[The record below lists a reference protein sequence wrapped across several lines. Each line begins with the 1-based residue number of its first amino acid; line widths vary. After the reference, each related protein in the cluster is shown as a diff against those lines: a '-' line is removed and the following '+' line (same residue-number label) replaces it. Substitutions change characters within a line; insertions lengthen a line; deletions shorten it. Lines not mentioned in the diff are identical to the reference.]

1 MIPRYSL
8 KEMAALWSAENRY
21 ATWLEVEL
29 AACEA
34 HAVLGNIPKKS
45 LQNIKKKA
53 AFDVRRIDRIEK
65 EVRHD
70 VIAFLTNVAEFVGP
84 DSRYV
89 HMGLT
94 SSDVVD
100 TALCA
105 TLKRAGLLI
114 LEKVDPLMRS
124 LRKLAVRHKNTPCM
138 GRTHGVHAEPTSFGL
153 KIALWHAEM
162 GRNRR
167 RLENA
172 VEGISVGKVSGAV
185 GTYAHASPR
194 LEKYVCKKMGLD
206 PAPVSTQII
215 QRDRHAEYVAAL
227 AITAATI
234 EKIALEV
241 RHLQRSEV
249 LEAEEPFE
257 RGQKGSSAMPH
268 KRNPVTSEQMCGLA
282 RVIRGNLQA
291 ALENVALWHERDIS
305 HSSVERVILPDSTTL
320 LHYMLEKTR
329 RIIDG
334 LQVYPLHMLR
344 NINATYGLYASQRVL
359 LALVESGMTRE
370 EAYKVVQDLAMISW
384 REEVLF
390 KDLLMAN
397 PDVSARLSKK
407 KIEGLFDLK
416 YYLRSVDEIFGRVF
430 KKGIDGR
437 GRG

>member
-1 MIPRYSL
+1 MIERYSL
-8 KEMAALWSAENRY
+8 KEMASLWSLENRY
-21 ATWLEVEL
+21 SVWLEVEL

-34 HAVLGNIPKKS
+34 HAALGNIPAKS
-45 LQNIKKKA
+45 LKNIKKKA
-53 AFDVRRIDRIEK
+53 AFNVRRIDKIEK

-70 VIAFLTNVAEFVGP
+70 VIAFLTSVAEFVGP

-105 TLKRAGLLI
+105 TLKRAGGMI
-114 LEKVDPLMRS
+114 LEKVDVLMKS
-124 LRKLAVRHKNTPCM
+124 LKKLAIRHKKTPCM
-138 GRTHGVHAEPTSFGL
+138 GRTHGVHAEPTAFGL
-153 KIALWHAEM
+153 KMALWHAEM
-162 GRNRR
+162 ARNRQ
-167 RLENA
+167 RLVNA
-172 VEGISVGKVSGAV
+172 IDGISVGKISGAV
-185 GTYAHASPR
+185 GNYAHASSR
-194 LEKYVCKKMGLD
+194 LEKHVCKKMGLT
-206 PAPVSTQII
+206 PAPISTQII
-215 QRDRHAEYVAAL
+215 QRDRHAEYMSAL

-257 RGQKGSSAMPH
+257 SGQKGSSAMPH
-268 KRNPVTSEQMCGLA
+268 KRNPVNSEQMCGLA
-282 RVIRGNLQA
+282 RVVRGNLQA

-305 HSSVERVILPDSTTL
+305 HSSVERVILPDSTIL

-334 LQVYPLHMLR
+334 LHVYPEHMLR
-344 NINATYGLYASQRVL
+344 NIDATFGLYSSQRVL

-370 EAYKVVQDLAMISW
+370 DAYKAVQDTAMICW

-390 KDLLMAN
+390 KDMLMAH
-397 PDVSARLSKK
+397 PEISARLSKK
-407 KIEGLFDLK
+407 KIGELFDLK
-416 YYLRSVDEIFGRVF
+416 YYLKNVDEIFKRVF
-430 KKGIDGR
+430 AR
-437 GRG
+437 T